1 MLRRLSLRDF
11 VIVTELELDFGPG
24 FTALTGETGAGKSIL
39 IDALQLAL
47 GSRGDSG
54 VVREGAA
61 RADICAEFELSTA
74 LGRKLAP
81 WLEAAGFEPAEAGA
95 PLLLRRVIDAQ
106 GKGRAWVNGAPAT
119 VAQLRELGEHLVDIH
134 GQHAWQSLTRPD
146 AVRQLLD
153 AYGQIDT
160 REQAEAWAAW
170 RDARQRLAQ
179 ARERQAQWSEQRE
192 RLQWQIAEV
201 DKLAPGEQEWAQ
213 LNQDHTRLGHAQSI
227 LDGARQA
234 LELCDG
240 EGPSARYR
248 LNEALHLLQPLAH
261 YDPALANAVEVL
273 HAAQAQL
280 QDVEH
285 TLSGVLHHTDVDPA
299 ALQALDE
306 RLSSWI
312 GLSRKFRVAPEDL
325 HAAWTAWKTQLD
337 SLEAESDLDAL
348 QAAEAAARAAFDAQ
362 AATVARARQAVSPR
376 LAQAVT
382 EAMQGLGMAGGRFE
396 VALLPLE
403 APQSHGLHQ
412 IEFRVAG
419 HAGSSP
425 RPLAKVASGG
435 ELSRIALAISVCT
448 STLGAHGTLLFD
460 EVDAGV
466 GGAVAQ
472 TVGQM
477 MQRLGNRCQVL
488 TITHLAQVAAYAN
501 HHLVVSKA
509 TVRGA
514 TTSTVRPVTDADRVR
529 EIARMLGAQSSSAA
543 GLAHAQEMLAAA
555 RNPMPAE
562 NATAAS
568 KTANKATPKA
578 APKAPASRERRQA

>member
-1 MLRRLSLRDF
+1 MLRHLSLRD
-11 VIVTELELDFGPG
+11 VAIVTELELELGDGY
-24 FTALTGETGAGKSIL
+24 TALTGETGAGKSIL
-39 IDALQLAL
+39 IEALQLAL
-47 GSRGDSG
+47 GGRADAV

-61 RADICAEFELSTA
+61 RAEVSAQFDLAPDQLAA
-74 LGRKLAP
+74 LRP
-81 WLEAAGFEPAEAGA
+81 WLEEAGMEA
-95 PLLLRRVIDAQ
+95 EGELLLRRQVDAQ
-106 GKGRAWVNGAPAT
+106 GKSRAWINGRAAT
-119 VAQLRELGEHLVDIH
+119 LTQLRELADALVDIH

-160 REQAEAWAAW
+160 RPQAEAWAAW

-192 RLQWQIAEV
+192 RLQWQIGEL
-201 DKLAPGEQEWAQ
+201 DKLAPGEHEWAQ

-240 EGPSARYR
+240 EGPSARHR

-273 HAAQAQL
+273 LAAQAQL

-312 GLSRKFRVAPEDL
+312 GLARKFRVAPEEL
-325 HAAWTAWKTQLD
+325 HATLMAWKSQLG
-337 SLEAESDLDAL
+337 SLEAEADLDAL
-348 QAAEAAARAAFDAQ
+348 QAADAAARAAFDAQ
-362 AATVARARQAVSPR
+362 AATVARARQAAAPR

-477 MQRLGNRCQVL
+477 MQRLGTRCQVL

-509 TVRGA
+509 TARGA
-514 TTSTVRPVTDADRVR
+514 TTSTVQPVTGDNRVR
-529 EIARMLGAQSSSAA
+529 EIARMLGAESSSAA
-543 GLAHAQEMLAAA
+543 GLAHAQEMLDAARKAKPADAAA
-555 RNPMPAE
+555 
-562 NATAAS
+562 AT
-568 KTANKATPKA
+568 T
-578 APKAPASRERRQA
+578 KAPTRAAAKTPSQRERRQA